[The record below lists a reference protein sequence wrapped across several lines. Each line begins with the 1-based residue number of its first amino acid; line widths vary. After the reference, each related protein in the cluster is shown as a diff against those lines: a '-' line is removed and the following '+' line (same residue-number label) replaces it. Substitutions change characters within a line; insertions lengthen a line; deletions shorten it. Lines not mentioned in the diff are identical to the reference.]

1 MKTYYK
7 IVDSNLTSCCRNPMF
22 YESYRVKY
30 TVNKWV
36 YPTKKH
42 TLLFVF
48 NDYDIAY
55 DFLCFKLSTG
65 HRILY
70 ECEVKK
76 PRQIVPVIISKMHDY
91 WEAKRLH
98 KTTRNF
104 PRLHIDNCYGCE
116 AVKLTKLL
124 ISI

>member
-7 IVDSNLTSCCRNPMF
+7 IVRSDLTSCCRDAMF
-22 YESYRVKY
+22 DESYRVKY
-30 TVNKWV
+30 AINKWV

-48 NDYDIAY
+48 NDYDTAY
-55 DFLCFKLSTG
+55 DFIYCRLSRGTA
-65 HRILY
+65 LY

-76 PRQIVPVIISKMHDY
+76 PRKIVPVWVSRMHDY

-98 KTTRNF
+98 KPTRNL
-104 PRLHIDNCYGCE
+104 PRLNVDNCYGCE